1 MEAKTLQIITNEL
14 YKYGKLIKEDE
25 VKEVNFYMI
34 PLDDAEFHRR
44 VKSFQETTPKS
55 MIYAVHK
62 L

>member
-1 MEAKTLQIITNEL
+1 MIYATKEYDE
-14 YKYGKLIKEDE
+14 EDE